1 MKAKR
6 IKAITRNLGVL
17 SEVLDRKAERI
28 KRGVEQAQAD
38 ALDNAAAAREEALEI
53 INGFGDVAGAKDTD
67 NLKDALNN
75 YIAKMQEAEDWDA
88 VAKRFDHLKEV
99 LEEEVDVEDTK

>member
-6 IKAITRNLGVL
+6 INAITRSLGVL
-17 SEVLDRKAERI
+17 SEVLDRKAARI

-53 INGFGDVAGAKDTD
+53 VNGLGEVAGAKDTD
-67 NLKDALNN
+67 GLKDALNN

-88 VAKRFDHLKEV
+88 VAKRFDTLKAV
-99 LEEEVDVEDTK
+99 LEEEVEVEDAK